1 MRDRIN
7 RRRFVACSGAAGIV
21 GVTGCVGLGEE
32 PGEEGG
38 QSEASSSSDGEH
50 EPREQPDGF
59 DFPPG
64 ADESGIVTETVVAG
78 GRQFIDERD
87 RYRTAQRYELDP
99 SDAPTD
105 EIEITYDVDGL
116 LVHERETRNGVEINR
131 WRTPERTVARSVD
144 SDADRTGQWESR
156 TAESTSPYGNALD
169 RYPFEETA
177 IPALLESAALEFDG
191 IVTESEQPYARYT
204 GEITRAEPP
213 VLRRP
218 NSARVEYRLESIS
231 GGNVAMLLAESG
243 AIRSVEY
250 ELSGDGVRRTHDGP
264 EEVGIGTSGELDF
277 EYDEGLETLSAP
289 EWAET
294 PDPSATRRFE
304 IAETSLGETYSLASG
319 PSLPGSVEQEYA
331 EFYIT
336 AQFGSER
343 YMDRYR
349 PRREFDTRD
358 GLLAWLEDG
367 ELHLDW
373 SSFSGQDAFV
383 AADRIEMSIYLYAP
397 EKGRSLIFHEVRSP
411 E

>member
-1 MRDRIN
+1 
-7 RRRFVACSGAAGIV
+7 
-21 GVTGCVGLGEE
+21 
-32 PGEEGG
+32 
-38 QSEASSSSDGEH
+38 
-50 EPREQPDGF
+50 
-59 DFPPG
+59 
-64 ADESGIVTETVVAG
+64 
-78 GRQFIDERD
+78 
-87 RYRTAQRYELDP
+87 
-99 SDAPTD
+99 
-105 EIEITYDVDGL
+105 
-116 LVHERETRNGVEINR
+116 
-131 WRTPERTVARSVD
+131 
-144 SDADRTGQWESR
+144 
-156 TAESTSPYGNALD
+156 
-169 RYPFEETA
+169 
-177 IPALLESAALEFDG
+177 
-191 IVTESEQPYARYT
+191 
-204 GEITRAEPP
+204 
-213 VLRRP
+213 
-218 NSARVEYRLESIS
+218 
-231 GGNVAMLLAESG
+231 MLLAESG

-304 IAETSLGETYSLASG
+304 IAETSLGETYSLVSG

-383 AADRIEMSIYLYAP
+383 AADRIELSIYLYAP